1 LGVQFAPCGGASKEK
16 WWAPKEVVVVAAL
29 RSRNPPP
36 SSHSI
41 RMPEWTMSE
50 IQVSGLRHLH
60 STSVNL
66 LAME

>member
-1 LGVQFAPCGGASKEK
+1 MVGAAIQSRPAAPPVSF
-16 WWAPKEVVVVAAL
+16 
-29 RSRNPPP
+29 
-36 SSHSI
+36 